1 MSFAVFKNK
10 DIKPLGKLI
19 LKVLKLVHVV
29 EVRETKGEDGQYTTE
44 MNNLTLINL
53 LLRLLGPMH
62 ERSLVMVLLFIQV
75 RCSYSLLSRLG
86 NIKLTV
92 KPLLTPFFKCL
103 FSYWLIIAPQTMLC
117 FGVW

>member
-75 RCSYSLLSRLG
+75 RCSYSLLSHLG

-92 KPLLTPFFKCL
+92 MTSSDSILQMSVFLLA
-103 FSYWLIIAPQTMLC
+103 IISQ
-117 FGVW
+117 